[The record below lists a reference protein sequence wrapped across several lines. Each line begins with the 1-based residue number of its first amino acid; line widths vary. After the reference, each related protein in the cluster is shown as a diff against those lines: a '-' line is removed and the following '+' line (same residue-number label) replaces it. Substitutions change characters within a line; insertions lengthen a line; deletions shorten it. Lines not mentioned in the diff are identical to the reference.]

1 MDNQR
6 TSRASA
12 VLAGAALS
20 LAPAAMADDAA
31 QGGFFSKM
39 YVDTDLGVSFLP
51 SVSVKD
57 TVLSPAVDFGTRG
70 VEADIDAG
78 VAWTIAL
85 GFEVTEDFSLEF
97 QTGLMRNNFGGFSAG
112 EWVAFGVA
120 DSLPIGGGDGDF
132 TQIPLFVNAKYDI
145 ALTERAAGSDGG
157 AIKLELGGG
166 LGIVNVGA
174 DIDGIEAVGLDGV
187 TAAIDGSSWQF
198 GGQVMVGLAWELSST
213 VDFGV
218 RYRFVAV
225 SGADFGAAQFDTPLL
240 TGVGSVE
247 TDSVFSHSISAMLSI
262 EF

>member
-85 GFEVTEDFSLEF
+85 GFEVTEDF
-97 QTGLMRNNFGGFSAG
+97 
-112 EWVAFGVA
+112 
-120 DSLPIGGGDGDF
+120 
-132 TQIPLFVNAKYDI
+132 
-145 ALTERAAGSDGG
+145 
-157 AIKLELGGG
+157 
-166 LGIVNVGA
+166 
-174 DIDGIEAVGLDGV
+174 
-187 TAAIDGSSWQF
+187 
-198 GGQVMVGLAWELSST
+198 
-213 VDFGV
+213 
-218 RYRFVAV
+218 
-225 SGADFGAAQFDTPLL
+225 
-240 TGVGSVE
+240 
-247 TDSVFSHSISAMLSI
+247 
-262 EF
+262 